1 MRDLSSAVVI
11 RARCAQRRPGG
22 LVPVYAHMSLI
33 RTTYESALLS
43 YWLLEPGLVPNG
55 RRARGVAAQV
65 ADYDER
71 RKFEE
76 AAGIKIAPPPPGKL
90 AAQRL
95 ADLKAV
101 STQLGLTRQ
110 NKKGE
115 TILVVTVPATVD
127 LFDKYEPAMPNAKGQ
142 WRYRLYSGY
151 AHAKQWATTIGAQRQ
166 ALTTRSGVR
175 SSSCRASTTS
185 PSIRRDGA

>member
-1 MRDLSSAVVI
+1 M
-11 RARCAQRRPGG
+11 
-22 LVPVYAHMSLI
+22 
-33 RTTYESALLS
+33 
-43 YWLLEPGLVPNG
+43 
-55 RRARGVAAQV
+55 AAQV

-76 AAGIKIAPPPPGKL
+76 AAGFKIPPRGKS

-95 ADLKAV
+95 ADLMVV

-115 TILVVTVPATVD
+115 TILAVTVPATVD

-166 ALTTRSGVR
+166 APYDSVGRSIVLVQSVDDLTVDSTRRRVNAVD
-175 SSSCRASTTS
+175 RALDAYERLRT
-185 PSIRRDGA
+185 